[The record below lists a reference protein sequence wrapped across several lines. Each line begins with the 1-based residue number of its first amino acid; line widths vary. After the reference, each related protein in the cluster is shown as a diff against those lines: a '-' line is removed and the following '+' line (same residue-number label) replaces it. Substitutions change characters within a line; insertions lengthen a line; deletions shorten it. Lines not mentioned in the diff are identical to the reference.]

1 MCPTYPSRLV
11 TCVIICALRTL
22 LVSFTLNK
30 STLRFLVMS
39 VEREQKGKKNE
50 EVCFEQFILL
60 LIGFINKPRRKITM
74 SITYTNKNKNKSGIQ
89 DNISSH
95 EKVALL

>member
-1 MCPTYPSRLV
+1 
-11 TCVIICALRTL
+11 
-22 LVSFTLNK
+22 
-30 STLRFLVMS
+30 MS

-60 LIGFINKPRRKITM
+60 LIGFINKPRRKIAM

-95 EKVALL
+95 EKVALLWSRKKIYEILTLLDIVKI